1 MKKLRKPQTQTTRKG
16 FTLIELL
23 VVIAIIGVLAS
34 LILPGIQSA
43 REAARRTQCL
53 SRLRQLGVAVLNK
66 QSADNNR
73 FPHLT
78 HEAPYS
84 TSTAKAWYSINVGLM
99 GLLDQN
105 PVVRHFKAATS
116 ASQAASLV
124 FTPEILQCP
133 SDYVNEGR
141 PQRTSFRFNG
151 GFISD
156 QGASVNHVPWR
167 NETSSIRHS
176 FTSVDWDQDGVHG
189 VDPGGD
195 PSDGD
200 DVEIMQATG
209 VFFRPFRTLRMTG
222 TFVERGDG
230 LSNTLMLA
238 ECSDSA
244 DYRSTSINNLIF
256 GIQVPVDGDN
266 KPLTI
271 GDLAPSGNN
280 LRMAPTSGSDT
291 RVFELD
297 ECKINHV
304 ESGVTRLSRMSSN
317 HPGVVN
323 VIFCDGHAR
332 TLNEDVD
339 KRALLRLHTSAGSL
353 YGEGVLNSTD
363 Y

>member
-1 MKKLRKPQTQTTRKG
+1 MKKLRKPQTQATRKG

-34 LILPGIQSA
+34 LILPGIQAS
-43 REAARRTQCL
+43 REAARRAQCL
-53 SRLRQLGVAVLNK
+53 SRLRQLGVAVINK
-66 QSADNNR
+66 QTADNNR
-73 FPHLT
+73 FPNLIYK
-78 HEAPYS
+78 APYS
-84 TSTAKAWYSINVGLM
+84 TSTASAWYSINVGLM

-105 PVVRHFKAATS
+105 PVARHFKGATT
-116 ASQAASLV
+116 ATQAASLV
-124 FTPEILQCP
+124 FTPQILQCP

-156 QGASVNHVPWR
+156 QGGATQWPWR
-167 NETSSIRHS
+167 AESSSAKHS
-176 FTSVDWDQDGVHG
+176 LTSVDWDRDGVHG
-189 VDPGGD
+189 VDSTTGKPND
-195 PSDGD
+195 DD

-209 VFFRPFRTLRMTG
+209 VFFRPFANLRMTG

-238 ECSDSA
+238 ECSDNG
-244 DYRSTSINNLIF
+244 DYRSTALNNLIF
-256 GIQVPVDGDN
+256 GIQVPVNGN
-266 KPLTI
+266 NVPLAI
-271 GDLAPSGNN
+271 GDPAPSGNN
-280 LRMAPTSGSDT
+280 LRMAPTSSSDT

-297 ECKINHV
+297 ECKINRV
-304 ESGVTRLSRMSSN
+304 EKGVTRLSRMSSN

-323 VIFCDGHAR
+323 VMFRDGHSR

-339 KRALLRLHTSAGSL
+339 TRAFLRLHTSAGSL